1 MPYCFQR
8 WLRGHCILCV
18 CEEEGCVTG
27 LGERDLEREGQG
39 GDRERERERGRE
51 KEEDFCDSIQLS
63 CSKQKL
69 VTTESR

>member
-1 MPYCFQR
+1 M
-8 WLRGHCILCV
+8 
-18 CEEEGCVTG
+18 TG

-51 KEEDFCDSIQLS
+51 KEEDFCESIQLS
-63 CSKQKL
+63 CSKQKQ